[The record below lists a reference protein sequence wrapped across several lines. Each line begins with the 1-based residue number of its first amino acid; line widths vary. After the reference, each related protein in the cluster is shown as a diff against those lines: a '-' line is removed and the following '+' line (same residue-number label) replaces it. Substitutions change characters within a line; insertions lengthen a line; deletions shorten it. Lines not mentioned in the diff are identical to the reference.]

1 LNFAFCEVFFYLKG
15 LEMQDYVKVA
25 SYEGKKGEIRK
36 VVLLYSGGLDTSVM
50 LKWIQDE
57 YNAEVIALTI
67 DIGQQAD
74 NLEEIRNKAL
84 SLGAIKAYVIDAK
97 KEFAYHYL
105 AKGIKANARYQG
117 DYHLATPLGRPLL
130 AKIAV
135 DIAREEG
142 CDCIAH
148 GCTGKGNDQV
158 RIEGTILT
166 LAPEMKVIAPVRE
179 WGMGRDEELEYAKKH
194 GIPVKQ
200 TADSP
205 YSYDDN
211 MWGISAEG
219 GEIENP
225 ALVPPLK
232 AILQVCKTLE
242 ETPHEADTVRIGFLR
257 GIPVQ
262 LNGQDMDLPK
272 IIFAL
277 NETGARHGVGVIH
290 HLEDRVVGLK
300 VRGVYEAPAAHA
312 IIRAHETLEKFVCTR
327 QENEFKALVDQKW
340 GYLCYGALWH
350 EPLMADLNAF
360 IDKINEKVTGVVTL
374 KLFKGHA
381 DPVAVETPNS
391 IFDEKL
397 ATFMKSNAFNQNAS
411 AGFTEVYTM
420 QMRLSQETER
430 YALVS
435 LGGDANKQKFAP
447 LIGELSKLGFLVFAT
462 SGTHACLVDQKIKS
476 ILVNKVSEETKK
488 PNLIDLLKQ
497 NRFDLVVN
505 VASPE
510 NNTSEVRDGAQIR
523 HWSVINK
530 VQLITEYDVLSS
542 TVERL
547 QKRSRASVATD
558 LGAERKPALL

>member
-1 LNFAFCEVFFYLKG
+1 MNTELQE
-15 LEMQDYVKVA
+15 YVKVS
-25 SYEGKKGEIRK
+25 SYEGRKGEVRK
-36 VVLLYSGGLDTSVM
+36 CVLLYSGGLDTSVM

-57 YNAEVIALTI
+57 YNAEVVALTI

-74 NLEEIRNKAL
+74 DLEAIKQKAL
-84 SLGAIKAYVIDAK
+84 KLGAVKAYVIDAK
-97 KEFAYHYL
+97 KEFAYEYL

-135 DIAREEG
+135 DIARQEE

-158 RIEGTILT
+158 RLEGAVLT

-179 WGMGRDEELEYAKKH
+179 WGMGREEELEYAAKH

-200 TADSP
+200 TKDSP

-225 ALVPPLK
+225 ALVPNLS
-232 AILQVCKTLE
+232 AILQVCKVVE
-242 ETPHEADTVRIGFLR
+242 DTPHKPVEVKIGFIK

-262 LNGQDMDLPK
+262 LGGVDKDLPTLIQELNK
-272 IIFAL
+272 I
-277 NETGARHGVGVIH
+277 GAEHGVGVTH

-300 VRGVYEAPAAHA
+300 VRGVYEAPAASV

-327 QENEFKALVDQKW
+327 QENEFKSIVDQKW
-340 GYLCYGALWH
+340 GYLCYSAMWH
-350 EPLMADLNAF
+350 EPLMADLNCF
-360 IDKINEKVTGVVTL
+360 INKINEKVTGVVTMR
-374 KLFKGHA
+374 LFKGRA
-381 DPVAVETPNS
+381 EAVAVQTPNS

-411 AGFTEVYTM
+411 AGFTEIYTM

-435 LGGDANKQKFAP
+435 IGGDANKDRYCKHMAA
-447 LIGELSKLGFLVFAT
+447 LAESGFMLFAT
-462 SGTHACLVDQKIKS
+462 DGTHAFLNKMGVKNVLVH
-476 ILVNKVSEETKK
+476 KVSDGLK
-488 PNLIDLLKQ
+488 PSLLDLLRQ
-497 NRFDLVVN
+497 NRFDLIVN
-505 VASPE
+505 VPSPGA
-510 NNTSEVRDGAQIR
+510 NQKEVSDGRLIRDF
-523 HWSVINK
+523 SVENK
-530 VQLITEYDVLSS
+530 VTLITDYDVLTS

-547 QKRSRASVATD
+547 SK
-558 LGAERKPALL
+558 GAKPKAGHGDRTPALI

>member
-1 LNFAFCEVFFYLKG
+1 
-15 LEMQDYVKVA
+15 MTDYVKVA
-25 SYEGKKGEIRK
+25 SYEGRKGEIRK

-50 LKWIQDE
+50 LKWIQE
-57 YNAEVIALTI
+57 QYNAEVIALTI

-74 NLEEIRNKAL
+74 NLEEIKDKAL
-84 SLGAIKAYVIDAK
+84 RLGAKKAYVIDAK

-135 DIAREEG
+135 DIAREEN

-158 RIEGTILT
+158 RIEGTVLT
-166 LAPEMKVIAPVRE
+166 LAPEMKIIAPVRE
-179 WGMGRDEELEYAKKH
+179 WGMGRDEELEYARLH
-194 GIPVKQ
+194 NIPVKQ
-200 TADSP
+200 TKDSP

-211 MWGISAEG
+211 MWGVSAEG

-225 ALVPPLK
+225 ALIPNLP
-232 AILQVCKTLE
+232 AILQVCKIVE
-242 ETPHEADTVRIGFLR
+242 DTPHTPELLKIGFLR

-262 LNGQDMDLPK
+262 LNGEDMNLPS
-272 IIFAL
+272 IIFELNKLGAL
-277 NETGARHGVGVIH
+277 HGVGVTH

-300 VRGVYEAPAAHA
+300 VRGVYESPAAHT

-327 QENEFKALVDQKW
+327 LENEFKMIVDQKW

-350 EPLMADLNAF
+350 EPLMDDLNAF
-360 IDKINEKVTGVVTL
+360 IERINEKVTGIVTV
-374 KLFKGHA
+374 KLFKGRA
-381 DPVAVETPNS
+381 DVVAVETPNS

-411 AGFTEVYTM
+411 AGFTEIYTM
-420 QMRLSQETER
+420 QMRLSQEKER

-435 LGGDANKQKFAP
+435 VGGDQNKEKFAP
-447 LIGELSKLGFLVFAT
+447 AISELYSQGFVLFATQGTHNYLNKLGVKSVLVHKANQEN
-462 SGTHACLVDQKIKS
+462 H
-476 ILVNKVSEETKK
+476 K

-505 VASPE
+505 VASPT
-510 NNTSEVRDGAQIR
+510 NTISEEIDGKSIR
-523 HWSVINK
+523 SWSVKNG
-530 VQLITEYDVLSS
+530 VQLITDYEVLKV
-542 TVERL
+542 TVERMNKSMKSGVSKN
-547 QKRSRASVATD
+547 QESTK
-558 LGAERKPALL
+558 KPALL

>member
-1 LNFAFCEVFFYLKG
+1 MSE
-15 LEMQDYVKVA
+15 YVKVA
-25 SYEGKKGEIRK
+25 SYEGRKGEIRK

-50 LKWIQDE
+50 LKWIQE
-57 YNAEVIALTI
+57 AYNAQVIALTI
-67 DIGQQAD
+67 DIGQQSE
-74 NLEEIRNKAL
+74 NLEEIRQKAL
-84 SLGAIKAYVIDAK
+84 NLGAIKAYVIDAK
-97 KEFAYHYL
+97 KEFAYHFL

-135 DIAREEG
+135 DIARQEN

-158 RIEGTILT
+158 RIEGTVLT
-166 LAPEMKVIAPVRE
+166 LAPEMKIIAPVRE
-179 WGMGRDEELEYAKKH
+179 WGMGRDEELEYAAKH
-194 GIPVKQ
+194 NIPVKQ
-200 TADSP
+200 TKESP

-225 ALVPPLK
+225 ALVPNLS
-232 AILQVCKTLE
+232 AILQICNIIEKTPNE
-242 ETPHEADTVRIGFLR
+242 SATVKLGFLR

-262 LNGQDMDLPK
+262 LNGVDMDLPSL
-272 IIFAL
+272 ILEL
-277 NETGARHGVGVIH
+277 NKLGAKHGVGVTH

-327 QENEFKALVDQKW
+327 QENEFKSLVDQKW

-350 EPLMADLNAF
+350 EPLMDDLNAF
-360 IDKINEKVTGVVTL
+360 IDTINERVTGTVTL
-374 KLFKGHA
+374 KLFKGKV
-381 DPVAVETPNS
+381 DPVAVQTPNS

-411 AGFTEVYTM
+411 AGFTEIYTM

-430 YALVS
+430 YALIS
-435 LGGDANKQKFAP
+435 IGGDTNKEKFAP
-447 LIGELSKLGFLVFAT
+447 VIAHLEKQGFVLFAT
-462 SGTHACLVDQKIKS
+462 AGTHAHLAKHGVKSVLVHKA
-476 ILVNKVSEETKK
+476 NEENHK
-488 PNLIDLLKQ
+488 PNLMDLLKQ

-505 VASPE
+505 VPSPS
-510 NNTSEVRDGAQIR
+510 NSLSEEVDGKQIR
-523 HWSVINK
+523 SWSVKNG
-530 VQLITEYDVLSS
+530 VQLITDFDVLNA
-542 TVERL
+542 TVEKI
-547 QKRSRASVATD
+547 QKKAKSSSSKVT
-558 LGAERKPALL
+558 ETSKKPALL